1 MSNKISFIQNLAV
14 MQKRSFINKVYRKVA
29 ETKAT
34 SKVYRDND
42 WSGING
48 LLQDIES
55 TFTGTQQMVLVR
67 AEYTGIM
74 GECGHRKEYRYEIT
88 DSESGACIDV
98 QIIAS
103 FCGTM
108 ADPMGAYDLTMLL
121 N

>member
-1 MSNKISFIQNLAV
+1 
-14 MQKRSFINKVYRKVA
+14 MQKRTIINRMYKAVA

-34 SKVYRDND
+34 SKRYHDTD
-42 WSGING
+42 WSGVSS
-48 LLQDIES
+48 LVADITKAMPETS
-55 TFTGTQQMVLVR
+55 ELELVS
-67 AEYTGIM
+67 AEYEGIM
-74 GECGHRKEYRYEIT
+74 GECGHRKVYRYMLTDAENNIT
-88 DSESGACIDV
+88 VDV